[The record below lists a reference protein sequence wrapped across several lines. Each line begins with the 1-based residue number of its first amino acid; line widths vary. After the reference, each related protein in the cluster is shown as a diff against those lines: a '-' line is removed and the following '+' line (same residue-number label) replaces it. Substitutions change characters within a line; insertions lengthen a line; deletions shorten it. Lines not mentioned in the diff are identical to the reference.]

1 MHMKTFTCLMRRA
14 PGGLRRYAL
23 GLLLVLSSAA
33 AMAQTVLIDPAGGGG
48 FELGSTF
55 ADNGWSESSGANN
68 PWYLGTPANVTA
80 PQSNR
85 VAFISNDAGTTN
97 DYTNT
102 ATASNFFW
110 RDVTVPAGETKITL
124 SFNWRNVGESS
135 WDILQVF
142 SAPTSITPVGST
154 TYPGSGTGLVP
165 AAISGATSLGFM
177 QASSA
182 VSTATIFL
190 PASLAG
196 TTFRLIFYWKNDGL
210 GGSNPP
216 ASVDNIS
223 LVSAIPDNYVSIT
236 SGDWGAASTWDL
248 NQVPTVQDN
257 ALVSSG
263 HMVTV
268 NAANQ
273 SINNLDVN
281 GILTYGTAATQF
293 DVAGNLTVNQSGSIA
308 AYQATVGKTLRVA
321 GNILN
326 NGNIDISV
334 GTTIA
339 GNLTLFG
346 SAPQTVGGV
355 GTWGGA
361 ATPNIIRN
369 ITCSNTSTAR
379 PNIIWNVNGINVANA
394 LNLTG
399 ARIQLGSGYSMTLG
413 NTTSAGTL
421 TAPTGTGFI
430 APAIFG
436 RWWLPTSIGT
446 SIAAGTTPTA
456 VTGSYPFI
464 AQNGTSRM
472 MHIQRVGST
481 TGNVNGM
488 LTVSFTS
495 GSYFGSNAFA
505 DGSYI
510 VTDYWG
516 DTWQVSSDA
525 SYVHNGTHS
534 IAIQANNLFRARNGN
549 NRIMVAGGT
558 FVGTHQNG
566 NSIPV
571 AQRINLTTADLTS
584 TNGFN
589 LGIGSPDLCGPE
601 SQFSENFDS
610 YATGSIVPNCWD
622 RLIVGTASQTITST
636 TPASGTRNIYQYSS
650 TPANQSY
657 VILPEMTN
665 ISSGT
670 HRLKWKMRSS
680 PANGVLVVGY
690 ITNIQDASTFV
701 AINNY
706 TIANTTYGAQ
716 TILNLP
722 AGLPSNARIA
732 VANLGATTSSIY
744 WDDMIYEPI
753 PACPE
758 LTLPV
763 VSAVTSSSANIS
775 FTGHASALY
784 YEIVVQAPATG
795 IPSGSGTAFT
805 STTYSASGLSP
816 NTPYEAYIRANCGND
831 VSIWTGPINFRTT
844 CLTGAMPYLM
854 DFNLWPPDCWDLSGG
869 TFSVT
874 QGNNSTGTPDHMRAN
889 FWSQTSGSFALAT
902 SLPINISAD
911 ARARFNWS
919 HQFNT
924 TYPNDQLLL
933 LGQIVGSTTWD
944 TLVNLNGPNF
954 NTVGSGTT
962 TPSPVANFVL
972 ETANLPLSYTGQE
985 VLFRFRFNS
994 GFGPDVFVDNFR
1006 VEAIPQCTEPSG
1018 LTVSNITAYT
1028 ADLNWTASATAL
1040 SYEVVVQPA
1049 GSGLPT
1055 GTGTASASTSFNASG
1070 LNAQTNYEAYVRSA
1084 CASGLLSPWTGPI
1097 PFTTAC
1103 AFEPAPTSPQT
1114 FASWTGTPLPN
1125 CWEKA
1130 SGPLGA
1136 TVTLTP
1142 NSGNWFAS
1150 TNFGNGTGTNRGAKI
1165 NLYGTQN
1172 SWLISQ
1178 AIDLGSTPGIYRVS
1192 YRMAVTGWNNTTAQS
1207 TLGSHLVDIVVSPDA
1222 GATWSN
1228 ADIIKTY
1235 TGVGSYSNTGMLEF
1249 VNLGA
1254 YTGIVKVA
1262 FVATTTSFS
1271 PDVDFHVDDFSI
1283 EAIPQCP
1290 FPNAL
1295 NAVPASA
1302 TSANLTWTAGGTET
1316 EWEAAVVLAGSPA
1329 PTSGTTVFATNY
1341 SATGL
1346 VVGSNYTAYV
1356 RSVCNPTTISPWT
1369 TVNFTMN
1376 YCASGATSSA
1386 DSKIAS
1392 VKVGGTTY
1400 TSPTG
1405 TGNCA
1410 QYTDNTALAP
1420 FTLAYGSPTSLEV
1433 QYGSCGGNFTSY
1445 ATIYVDLNNDLSFDP
1460 VTELIGGGTCA
1471 AGAPFSASAL
1481 IPGSPQHLGIT
1492 RLRVVLRE
1500 SGSATLNTPCGT
1512 YTWGE
1517 TQDYS
1522 VNLVPPA
1529 NCVPPAGVT
1538 ASITSSSSAR
1548 IAWAPVTGAFAYQF
1562 EQTVA
1567 GGLPTGSGALVV
1579 DTFNN
1584 VSALTVGTQYTFH
1597 VRAICAPGDSSVWN
1611 SVNLD
1616 FNYCGSAATTTFDTK
1631 IASVA
1636 INGVIVASPV
1646 GPGNCA
1652 TYTDY
1657 TSLPPFQI
1665 ISGASFPVAIE
1676 HGTCGGNYGAYAKVY
1691 IDVNNDLAF
1700 DPITEMVAQG
1710 PVPATTTLSV
1720 TGNLPIGTFSGIT
1733 RLRVVLVE
1741 TTVGTS
1747 VQPCGSYF
1755 YGETQ
1760 DFSVNILAPQPND
1773 LGVVAVLSPNDA
1785 CGLSASESITV
1796 RITNFGTATQSNFPV
1811 SYSVNGGAAV
1821 TEIFSGSID
1830 FGMSANHTFA
1840 ATANMSTSGAYSIK
1854 GYSGL
1859 TGDATASNDTTIRVI
1874 YNIPVIS
1881 GATLPYNENFENG
1894 TGGWVVGGSTSFA
1907 LGAPAGIAI
1916 TSAAPGGNSSWVTNL
1931 NGNYNNDENGYIES
1945 PCFDFTGVY
1954 GAEVSFDLWWNME
1967 NNWDKGVFYYST
1979 DAGATWSILGTLGSG
1994 QNWYN
1999 LTTTIGPIPGSPVW
2013 TGSTLSGVS
2022 SNGWVRAVH
2031 HLNVVD
2037 NLPLV
2042 KFRIAFLSDGSV
2054 NGYDGLGFD
2063 NFRVR
2068 VPVDP
2073 IITFVTRATDS
2084 CALAT
2089 RSIQAKV
2096 RHFAALTSVNLH
2108 HDMMGVGTYSATPM
2122 VYTAADSTWRAT
2134 LPAGASAVMKR
2145 YFVSAQD
2152 AINLT
2157 DTSDIVR
2164 FMDDPIVI
2172 SAGNDT
2178 TIAAGSS
2185 AVLRASSVQGPS
2197 GILGDLTQSAS
2208 TSCGGGFMF
2217 DITAPSAGVSITGF
2231 DVLPFSAGSQVV
2243 NVYYKSGTK
2252 DGFQTNQAAWTLEG
2266 SYTINPTAGG
2276 TATFMAIN
2284 GISIPPSGT
2293 VAIYLQYNNYYSSS
2307 GINFSNADL
2316 TILNGEGLCTNWQ
2329 TCCTPRY
2336 WRGRIHYGS
2345 NLSLIWTD
2353 ATGAQLGTT
2362 DTLLVTPNSTT
2373 AYVLTA
2379 TNGVCVKSDTVLV
2392 SIAGSIQPPVSGTLR
2407 YDNTALTPM
2416 TNTTVRLLSGGVQ
2429 VTSVITNASG
2439 DFNFG
2444 PVPPGAYTL
2453 QYQTNKPWGGVNSV
2467 DALNI
2472 TRHFSVVQ
2480 PLSGLR
2486 LRVADVNNSN
2496 SVSATDALQ
2505 VNQRFSFLR
2514 ASFTSGDW
2522 AYSLTTLTVPND
2534 PTPIVLSGRALCF
2547 GDVNG
2552 SYNPNVNL
2560 RERWEDLTQSGEV
2573 FTGEGEYT
2581 VNLQLESALNV
2592 GAVSLVLR
2600 VPAGMEVLGITTGL
2614 GSSDEVVFNQIGNVV
2629 RIAWHTLQQWDVEN
2643 GGVLLRIRA
2652 RGVADGGFAL
2662 GAHES
2667 ELASSWADVYGTF
2680 SLRGPRLVGSSANF
2694 TGVSVYPNPSASIFR
2709 VSSETA
2715 MQELVVRDMSGR
2727 EVLRTLPVAGATE
2740 LDLSAQRDGVY
2751 MLEVRLSDRTEQIRL
2766 VLRR

>member
-1 MHMKTFTCLMRRA
+1 MKTFTFLMRRV
-14 PGGLRRYAL
+14 PGELRRYVL
-23 GLLLVLSSAA
+23 GLLLALCSTT

-97 DYTNT
+97 AYTNT

-142 SAPTSITPVGST
+142 SAPTSVTPLGST
-154 TYPGSGTGLVP
+154 TYPGSGTATIP
-165 AAISGATSLGFM
+165 TAIAGATVLGSM
-177 QASSA
+177 QSSA
-182 VSTATIFL
+182 ATVSTATIFL

-196 TTFRLIFYWKNDGL
+196 TTFRLIFYWKNDNL
-210 GGSNPP
+210 DGSNPP

-223 LVSAIPDNYVSIT
+223 LVSALPGNFVSIA

-248 NQVPTVQDN
+248 NQVPTAQDN
-257 ALVSSG
+257 ATVSVG
-263 HMVTV
+263 HTVTV

-273 SINNLDVN
+273 SINNLMVD
-281 GILTYGTAATQF
+281 GILTYGTGASQF
-293 DVAGNLTVNQSGSIA
+293 DVVGNLTIA
-308 AYQATVGKTLRVA
+308 PGGGLAGYQAAIGKTLRVA
-321 GNILN
+321 GNIVN
-326 NGNIDISV
+326 DGNLDFSV
-334 GTTIA
+334 GTTTA

-346 SAPQTVGGV
+346 SAVQTVGGS
-355 GTWGGA
+355 GTWGGSA
-361 ATPNIIRN
+361 NPNVIRN

-379 PNIIWNVNGINVANA
+379 PNIIWNVNNINVANS

-399 ARIQLGSGYSMTLG
+399 ARVQLGSGYNITLG
-413 NTTSAGTL
+413 NSASAGTL
-421 TAPTGTGFI
+421 TAPAGTGFL
-430 APAIFG
+430 APAVFG
-436 RWWLPTSIGT
+436 RFWLTSSTGT
-446 SIAAGTTPTA
+446 SITAGTTPTA

-464 AQNGTSRM
+464 AQNGTSRS
-472 MHIQRVGST
+472 MHIQRVGAT

-488 LTVSFTS
+488 LTVSFTP
-495 GSYFGSNAFA
+495 GSYYGSNAFL
-505 DGSYI
+505 DSIYQ

-516 DTWQVSSDA
+516 DTWQVTADA

-534 IAIQANNLFRARNGN
+534 IAIQANNLYRARNGN

-566 NSIPV
+566 NNTPM
-571 AQRINLTTADLTS
+571 AQRINLTTAALTS
-584 TNGFN
+584 VNGFN

-601 SQFSENFDS
+601 TQFSENFDS

-636 TPASGTRNIYQYSS
+636 TPASGTRNIYQYSAS
-650 TPANQSY
+650 TANQSY
-657 VILPEMTN
+657 VILPEMVN
-665 ISSGT
+665 ISTGT

-680 PANGVLVVGY
+680 PANGILVVGY
-690 ITNIQDASTFV
+690 ITNILDASTFV

-706 TIANTTYGAQ
+706 TIANTSYGAQ

-732 VANLGATTSSIY
+732 VANLGATTASIY

-758 LTLPV
+758 LTAPV
-763 VSAVTSSSANIS
+763 VSAVTSSSADIS
-775 FTGHASALY
+775 FTGHATAQF
-784 YEIVVQAPATG
+784 YEIVVQAPGTG
-795 IPSGSGTAFT
+795 LPTGTGTAFT
-805 STTYSASGLSP
+805 ATTYTATGLSA

-844 CLTGAMPYLM
+844 CLTGSMPYLM
-854 DFNLWPPDCWDLSGG
+854 DFNVWPPDCWNLTGG
-869 TFSVT
+869 TFSTT
-874 QGNNSTGTPDHMRAN
+874 QANNSTGSPDHMRAN
-889 FWSQTSGSFALAT
+889 FWSQSSGNFALAT
-902 SLPINISAD
+902 SLPININAV

-919 HQFNT
+919 HQYST
-924 TYPNDQLLL
+924 SYPNDQLLL
-933 LGQIVGSTTWD
+933 MGQIVGSTVWD

-972 ETANLPLSYTGQE
+972 ETANLPLSYTGQD
-985 VLFRFRFNS
+985 VVFRFRFNS

-1018 LTVSNITAYT
+1018 LVVSNITAYT
-1028 ADLNWTASATAL
+1028 ADLNWTASSTAL

-1055 GTGTASASTSFNASG
+1055 GTGSFAASTSFSASA
-1070 LNAQTNYEAYVRSA
+1070 LNAQSNYEAYVRSV

-1103 AFEPAPTSPQT
+1103 AFEPAPTAPQT

-1130 SGPLGA
+1130 SGALGA

-1142 NSGNWFAS
+1142 NAGNWFSS
-1150 TNFGNGTGTNRGAKI
+1150 TNFGNGTGTNRGTKV

-1178 AIDLGSTPGIYRVS
+1178 AIDLGTTPGIYRVS
-1192 YRMAVTGWNNTTAQS
+1192 YRMAVTDWLGTVAQP
-1207 TLGSHLVDIVVSPDA
+1207 TLGTHRVDVVVSPDA

-1228 ADIIKTY
+1228 VDVIRTY
-1235 TGVGSYSNTGMLEF
+1235 TGAGSYSNTGQLEF
-1249 VNLGA
+1249 VNLSS
-1254 YTGIVKVA
+1254 YTGVVKIA
-1262 FVATTTSFS
+1262 FVATTSSTS
-1271 PDVDFHVDDFSI
+1271 PDIDFHLDDVSV
-1283 EAIPQCP
+1283 EAIPSCP
-1290 FPNAL
+1290 FPSSLSA
-1295 NAVPASA
+1295 APSSAS
-1302 TSANLTWTAGGTET
+1302 TAGLNWIAGGSET
-1316 EWEAAVVLAGSPA
+1316 EWEVAVVLAGSPV
-1329 PTSGTTVFATNY
+1329 PTSGTSVTSTNY
-1341 SATGL
+1341 TATGL
-1346 VVGSNYTAYV
+1346 LVGSSYSAYV
-1356 RSVCNPTTISPWT
+1356 RSVCSPTNISPWT

-1376 YCASGATSSA
+1376 YCPSNATSTA

-1392 VKVGGTTY
+1392 VKVGGTTV

-1410 QYTDNTALAP
+1410 AYTDNTALPP
-1420 FTLAYGSPTSLEV
+1420 FTLSYGTPTSLEV
-1433 QYGSCGGNFTSY
+1433 QYGSCGGNYTAY
-1445 ATIYVDLNNDLSFDP
+1445 ATIYVDLNNDLQFDP
-1460 VTELIGGGTCA
+1460 VTELVGGGTCA
-1471 AGAPFSASAL
+1471 AGAPYTGTAL
-1481 IPGSPQHLGIT
+1481 ITGGPQHLGLT

-1500 SGSATLNTPCGT
+1500 GGSATLNQPCGT

-1517 TQDYS
+1517 TQDYL
-1522 VNLVPPA
+1522 VNLLPPA
-1529 NCVPPAGVT
+1529 NCVPPAGLT
-1538 ASITSSSSAR
+1538 ANITSASSAD
-1548 IAWAPVTGAFAYQF
+1548 INWAAVTGAFAY
-1562 EQTVA
+1562 EVVQTT
-1567 GGLPTGSGALVV
+1567 GGGTPSGPGLIVTSTSTSMTGLVIGA
-1579 DTFNN
+1579 
-1584 VSALTVGTQYTFH
+1584 SYTFH
-1597 VRAICAPGDSSVWN
+1597 VRAICAPGDTSVWN
-1611 SVNLD
+1611 AVNLN
-1616 FNYCGSAATTTFDTK
+1616 FNYCASAASTTFDTK
-1631 IASVA
+1631 IASVS
-1636 INGVIVASPV
+1636 INGVVVASPV

-1676 HGTCGGNYGAYAKVY
+1676 HGTCGGVYGAYAKVY
-1691 IDVNNDLAF
+1691 VDVNNDLTF
-1700 DPITEMVAQG
+1700 DPISEMVAEG
-1710 PVPATTTLSV
+1710 AVPGGGILSV
-1720 TGNLPIGTFSGIT
+1720 TGNLPIGTFSGVT

-1741 TTVGTS
+1741 TTLGSS

-1760 DFSVNILAPQPND
+1760 DFSINILAPQPND

-1785 CGLSASESITV
+1785 CGLSATESITV

-1811 SYSVNGGAAV
+1811 SYRVNNGATV
-1821 TEIFSGSID
+1821 TETFSGSID

-1840 ATANMSTSGAYSIK
+1840 ATANMTASGAYSIK
-1854 GYSGL
+1854 SFTGL
-1859 TGDATASNDTTIRVI
+1859 SGDATASNDTTVRVV

-1894 TGGWVVGGSTSFA
+1894 TGGWVVGGTTTWA

-1916 TSAAPGGNSSWVTNL
+1916 NTPAPGGSNSWVTNL
-1931 NGNYNNDENGYIES
+1931 AGNYNDNENGYIES

-1979 DAGATWSILGTLGSG
+1979 DAGATWSILGSLGSG
-1994 QNWYN
+1994 TNWYN
-1999 LTTTIGPIPGSPVW
+1999 LTSTFGPISGSPVW

-2031 HLNVVD
+2031 NLNVVD
-2037 NLPLV
+2037 NLPSV
-2042 KFRIAFLSDGSV
+2042 KFRIAFLSDASV

-2073 IITFVTRATDS
+2073 IITFVSRATDS

-2089 RSIQAKV
+2089 RAIEAKV
-2096 RHFAALTSVNLH
+2096 RHFAALTNVNLH

-2122 VYTAADSTWRAT
+2122 TYTAADSTWRAT

-2178 TIAAGSS
+2178 SITVGAS
-2185 AVLRASSVQGPS
+2185 ATLRASSVQGPS
-2197 GILGDLTQSAS
+2197 GILGDLTQSAT

-2217 DITAPSAGVSITGF
+2217 DITAPAAGVSITGF
-2231 DVLPFSAGSQVV
+2231 DVLPFNAGSQTV

-2252 DGFQTNQAAWTLEG
+2252 NGFQTNQAAWTLEG
-2266 SYTINPTAGG
+2266 SYTINPTAAGA
-2276 TATFMAIN
+2276 ATFMPIS
-2284 GISIPPSGT
+2284 GISIPASGT

-2307 GINFSNADL
+2307 GINFTNADL

-2353 ATGAQLGTT
+2353 VSGTQLGTG
-2362 DTLLVTPNSTT
+2362 DTLLVTPSTTT

-2392 SIAGSIQPPVSGTLR
+2392 SISGSVQPPVSGTLR

-2496 SVSATDALQ
+2496 TVSATDALQ

-2514 ASFTSGDW
+2514 SSFTAGDW
-2522 AYSLTTLTVPND
+2522 AYSLNTLTVPND
-2534 PTPIVLSGRALCF
+2534 PTPIVLSGRALCS

-2552 SYNPNVNL
+2552 SYSPNVNL
-2560 RERWEDLTQSGEV
+2560 RERWEDLALSGEV

-2581 VNLQLESALNV
+2581 VNVQLSSALNV

-2629 RIAWHTLQQWDVEN
+2629 RIAWHTLQQWDVEQ

-2652 RGVADGGFAL
+2652 RGAADGVFAL

-2667 ELASSWADVYGTF
+2667 ELANSWADVYGSF
-2680 SLRGPRLVGSSANF
+2680 DLRTPRLVGSSVNY
-2694 TGVSVYPNPSASIFR
+2694 TGLSVYPNPSTSIFR

-2715 MQELVVRDMSGR
+2715 MQELVVRDLSGR
-2727 EVLRTLPVAGATE
+2727 EVMRTLPVAGATE